1 MKVLIPN
8 HFPLEGSGSGIYTQ
22 NVAREL
28 VQQGHEA
35 LVITPSHDQ
44 QDGYPFQ
51 VRSILFSPDAG
62 GVESPDADG
71 VKSPDA
77 GGVKSRDAGEVK
89 SRDAENA
96 KLDGRLPFNFPC
108 FTTHPLSTTKYADL
122 DKAQRDLYVA
132 SFESVIFE
140 EAKRWKPAII
150 HAQHLWTTAY
160 VASKLGLPYVATA
173 HGTDLMGFRWYEEW
187 RAMAL
192 KGAAKANAI
201 IAVSGEVARDTVDLY
216 GVPDGRVQVIW
227 NGFNTEIFRVMPV
240 ERDEVLKDY
249 GLEPGVNHM
258 IAFTG
263 KLAEFK
269 GIDVLLQAAAIYEKA
284 LGNVSTLIV
293 GDGGLLSELQDLAKQ
308 LDLQDVHFLGHQTQ
322 DKVARIM
329 NVSDLAVV
337 PSRVEPFGLVAIEA
351 LACGTPVIATNQG
364 GLPEFVNESVGALVD
379 VDDAE
384 GLAAAVIQEIE
395 SDSKSV
401 KGPVAAEYARD
412 GFSWSTQVGKMI
424 ELYETAI

>member
-51 VRSILFSPDAG
+51 VRSILFSPDHG
-62 GVESPDADG
+62 GDKG
-71 VKSPDA
+71 
-77 GGVKSRDAGEVK
+77 
-89 SRDAENA
+89 N
-96 KLDGRLPFNFPC
+96 GRLPFNFPC

-122 DKAQRDLYVA
+122 DEAQRKLYVT
-132 SFESVIFE
+132 SFEEAIFE
-140 EAKRWKPAII
+140 EAKKWKPTII

-160 VASKLGLPYVATA
+160 VASKLGMPFVATA
-173 HGTDLMGFRWYEEW
+173 HGTDLMGFRWFEEW

-192 KGAAKANAI
+192 EGAMKANAI
-201 IAVSGEVARDTVDLY
+201 IAISGDVARDTVDIY

-240 ERDEVLKDY
+240 DRDEVLNEH
-249 GLEPGVNHM
+249 GLEPGIKHV

-269 GIDVLLQAAAIYEKA
+269 GLDVLLQAAAIYENA
-284 LGNVSTLIV
+284 LGDIVTLIV
-293 GDGGLLSELQDLAKQ
+293 GDGGLLSDLQALAKQ
-308 LDLQDVHFLGHQTQ
+308 LDLRGVRFLGHQNQ

-351 LACGTPVIATNQG
+351 LACGTPVVATNRG
-364 GLPEFVNESVGALVD
+364 GLPEFVNENVGALVD
-379 VDDAE
+379 VDDAD

-395 SDSKSV
+395 SGSKTI
-401 KGPVAAEYARD
+401 KGPVAAEYARE

>member
-28 VQQGHEA
+28 VEQGHEA
-35 LVITPSHDQ
+35 LVITPSHNQ
-44 QDGYPFQ
+44 QDGYPFE
-51 VRSILFSPDAG
+51 VRSILFSPD
-62 GVESPDADG
+62 
-71 VKSPDA
+71 
-77 GGVKSRDAGEVK
+77 GEGIK
-89 SRDAENA
+89 AN
-96 KLDGRLPFNFPC
+96 GRLPFNFPC
-108 FTTHPLSTTKYADL
+108 FTTLPLSTTKYSDL
-122 DKAQRDLYVA
+122 DRAQREIYVA
-132 SFESVIFE
+132 SFGSAIFE
-140 EAKRWKPAII
+140 EAKRWKPNIV

-160 VASKLGLPYVATA
+160 VASKLGMPYVATA

-192 KGAAKANAI
+192 EGAAHANAI

-216 GVPDGRVQVIW
+216 QSPDGQVQIIW
-227 NGFNTEIFRVMPV
+227 NGFNTEIFRILPI

-249 GLEPGVNHM
+249 GLEPGIKHM

-269 GIDVLLQAAAIYEKA
+269 GIDVLLQAAAIYENA
-284 LGNVSTLIV
+284 LGDVSTLIV
-293 GDGGLLSELQDLAKQ
+293 GDGRLLSDLQALTKQ
-308 LDLQDVHFLGHQTQ
+308 LDLRGVHFLGHQTQ

-351 LACGTPVIATNQG
+351 LACGTPVVATNQG

-384 GLAAAVIQEIE
+384 GLAAVVIQEIE

-401 KGPVAAEYARD
+401 KGPVAAEYARK

>member
-28 VQQGHEA
+28 VRQGHEA
-35 LVITPSHDQ
+35 LVITPSHEA

-51 VRSILFSPDAG
+51 VRSILFSPDAEG
-62 GVESPDADG
+62 ARSADAEGTGSPD
-71 VKSPDA
+71 SEEA
-77 GGVKSRDAGEVK
+77 GSV
-89 SRDAENA
+89 DAEGA
-96 KLDGRLPFNFPC
+96 GSDVRLPFNFPC
-108 FTTHPLSTTKYADL
+108 FTTHPLSTTKYGDL
-122 DKAQRDLYVA
+122 DATQREQYVA
-132 SFESVIFE
+132 SFESAITE
-140 EAKRWKPAII
+140 EANKWKPAII

-160 VASKLGLPYVATA
+160 VASKLSLPYVATA

-192 KGAAKANAI
+192 EGAAKANAI
-201 IAVSGEVARDTVDLY
+201 IAVSGEVARDTLDLY
-216 GVPDGRVQVIW
+216 EIREDRVHTIW
-227 NGFNTEIFRVMPV
+227 NGFDTEIFKVMPI
-240 ERDEVLKDY
+240 ERDEVLEEYD
-249 GLEPGVNHM
+249 LEPGIKYL

-269 GIDVLLQAAAIYEKA
+269 GIDVLLQAAAIYENA
-284 LGNVSTLIV
+284 LGEVSTLIV
-293 GDGGLLSELQDLAKQ
+293 GDGGLLTSLQAQASE
-308 LDLQDVHFLGHQTQ
+308 LDLQGIHFLGHQAQ

-364 GLPEFVNESVGALVD
+364 GLPEFVNEKVGALVD
-379 VDDAE
+379 VDDAQ
-384 GLAAAVIQEIE
+384 GLAAAVMREIE
-395 SDSKSV
+395 SDSKRV
-401 KGPVAAEYARD
+401 KGPIAADYARK
-412 GFSWSTQVGKMI
+412 GFSWSTQVSKMI

>member
-28 VQQGHEA
+28 VEQGHEA

-44 QDGYPFQ
+44 QEGYPFQ
-51 VRSILFSPDAG
+51 VRSILFSPDDG
-62 GVESPDADG
+62 ESQT
-71 VKSPDA
+71 
-77 GGVKSRDAGEVK
+77 
-89 SRDAENA
+89 N
-96 KLDGRLPFNFPC
+96 GRLPFNFPC
-108 FTTHPLSTTKYADL
+108 FTTHPLSTTKYSDL
-122 DKAQRDLYVA
+122 DEAQRGQYVA
-132 SFESVIFE
+132 AFESAILE
-140 EAKRWKPAII
+140 EAKSWIPDII

-192 KGAAKANAI
+192 QGAAKANAV
-201 IAVSGEVARDTVDLY
+201 IAISGDVARDTVDLY
-216 GVPDGRVQVIW
+216 GVPDGRVQIIW

-240 ERDEVLKDY
+240 ERDDVLRGH
-249 GLEPGVNHM
+249 GLEPGIEVL

-269 GIDVLLQAAAIYEKA
+269 GIDVLLQAAATYEKA
-284 LGNVSTLIV
+284 LGNVATLIV
-293 GDGGLLSELQDLAKQ
+293 GDGGLLSELQALVNE
-308 LDLQDVHFLGHQTQ
+308 LDLQGVHFLGHQAQ
-322 DKVARIM
+322 DEVARIM

-351 LACGTPVIATNQG
+351 LACGTPVVATNQG
-364 GLPEFVNESVGALVD
+364 GLPEFVNERVGALVD
-379 VDDAE
+379 VDDAQ
-384 GLAAAVIQEIE
+384 GLAAAVIGEIE
-395 SDSKSV
+395 SDSKRV
-401 KGPVAAEYARD
+401 KGPVAAEYARN
-412 GFSWSTQVGKMI
+412 GFSWTTQVGKMI
-424 ELYETAI
+424 DLYETAI

>member
-28 VQQGHEA
+28 VEQGHEA

-51 VRSILFSPDAG
+51 VRSILFSPDGAG
-62 GVESPDADG
+62 G
-71 VKSPDA
+71 KSPDGA
-77 GGVKSRDAGEVK
+77 GAKSTDAQGAK
-89 SRDAENA
+89 SN
-96 KLDGRLPFNFPC
+96 GRLPFNFPC

-122 DKAQRDLYVA
+122 DKAQRELYVA
-132 SFESVIFE
+132 SFESAIFE
-140 EAKRWKPAII
+140 EAKRWKPAIV

-249 GLEPGVNHM
+249 GLEPGINHM

-308 LDLQDVHFLGHQTQ
+308 LDLRGVHFLGHQTQ

-337 PSRVEPFGLVAIEA
+337 PSRIEPFGLVAIEA

-395 SDSKSV
+395 SDSKRV

-412 GFSWSTQVGKMI
+412 GFSWSTQVGNMI

>member
-28 VQQGHEA
+28 VEQGHEA

-51 VRSILFSPDAG
+51 VRSILFSPASG
-62 GVESPDADG
+62 GV
-71 VKSPDA
+71 
-77 GGVKSRDAGEVK
+77 
-89 SRDAENA
+89 AE
-96 KLDGRLPFNFPC
+96 DGRLPFNFPC
-108 FTTHPLSTTKYADL
+108 FTTHPLSTTQYADL
-122 DKAQRDLYVA
+122 DEAQRKLYVA
-132 SFESVIFE
+132 SFESAIFE
-140 EAKRWKPAII
+140 EAQRWQPAII

-192 KGAAKANAI
+192 QGAAKANAI
-201 IAVSGEVARDTVDLY
+201 VAVSGEVARDTVDLY
-216 GVPDGRVQVIW
+216 GIPDSRVQVIW

-240 ERDEVLKDY
+240 EREQVLKDY
-249 GLEPGVNHM
+249 GLGSRIKYM

-269 GIDVLLQAAAIYEKA
+269 GIDVLLQAASTYENV
-284 LGNVSTLIV
+284 LGDVSTLIV
-293 GDGGLLSELQDLAKQ
+293 GDGGLLSDLKALAKQ
-308 LDLQDVHFLGHQTQ
+308 LDLRGVHFLGHQNQ
-322 DKVARIM
+322 DEVARIM

-351 LACGTPVIATNQG
+351 LACGTPVVATNQG

-395 SDSKSV
+395 SDSKTV
-401 KGPVAAEYARD
+401 KGPVAAEYARN
-412 GFSWSTQVGKMI
+412 GFSWSTQVSKMI

>member
-28 VQQGHEA
+28 VEQGHEA

-44 QDGYPFQ
+44 QEGYPFPI
-51 VRSILFSPDAG
+51 RSILFSPDTG
-62 GVESPDADG
+62 GDS
-71 VKSPDA
+71 S
-77 GGVKSRDAGEVK
+77 
-89 SRDAENA
+89 N
-96 KLDGRLPFNFPC
+96 GRIPFNFPC
-108 FTTHPLSTTKYADL
+108 FTTHPLSTTKYSDL
-122 DKAQRDLYVA
+122 DEVQRAEYVA
-132 SFESVIFE
+132 SFESAIFE
-140 EAKRWKPAII
+140 EVNSWRPDII

-160 VASKLGLPYVATA
+160 AASKLSIPYVATA

-192 KGAAKANAI
+192 EGAAKANAI
-201 IAVSGEVARDTVDLY
+201 IAISGDVARDTLDLFE
-216 GVPDGRVQVIW
+216 VPKDRVHTIW
-227 NGFNTEIFRVMPV
+227 NGFNTDIFRVMPL
-240 ERDEVLKDY
+240 ERDEILKEH
-249 GLEPGVNHM
+249 GLEAGIEVL

-269 GIDVLLQAAAIYEKA
+269 GIDVLLQAAATYEKA
-284 LGNVSTLIV
+284 LGNVATLIV
-293 GDGGLLSELQDLAKQ
+293 GDGGLLSELQALVNE
-308 LDLQDVHFLGHQTQ
+308 LDLQGVRFLGHQAQ
-322 DKVARIM
+322 DEVARIM

-351 LACGTPVIATNQG
+351 LACGTPVVVTNQG

-379 VDDAE
+379 VDDAQ
-384 GLAAAVIQEIE
+384 GLAEAIVREIE
-395 SDSKSV
+395 SDSKRV
-401 KGPVAAEYARD
+401 KGPAAAEYARK

-424 ELYETAI
+424 ELYETTM

>member
-28 VQQGHEA
+28 REQGHEA

-44 QDGYPFQ
+44 QEGYPFQ

-62 GVESPDADG
+62 EAQTND
-71 VKSPDA
+71 
-77 GGVKSRDAGEVK
+77 
-89 SRDAENA
+89 
-96 KLDGRLPFNFPC
+96 RLPFNFPC
-108 FTTHPLSTTKYADL
+108 FTTHPLSTTKYSDL
-122 DKAQRDLYVA
+122 DEAQRAQYVA
-132 SFESVIFE
+132 SFESAIFE
-140 EAKRWKPAII
+140 EVNSWRPNII

-160 VASKLGLPYVATA
+160 VASKLSIPYVATA

-192 KGAAKANAI
+192 EGAAKASAI
-201 IAVSGEVARDTVDLY
+201 IAVSGEVARDTLDLY
-216 GVPDGRVQVIW
+216 EVPKDRVHTIW
-227 NGFNTEIFRVMPV
+227 NGFNTEIFRVMPI
-240 ERDEVLKDY
+240 ERDDVLRGHGLEAGVEVL
-249 GLEPGVNHM
+249 

-269 GIDVLLQAAAIYEKA
+269 GIDVLLQAAATYEKA
-284 LGNVSTLIV
+284 LGNVTTLIV
-293 GDGGLLSELQDLAKQ
+293 GDGGLLSELQSLVNE
-308 LDLQDVHFLGHQTQ
+308 LDLQGVHFLGHQAQ
-322 DKVARIM
+322 DEVARIM

-351 LACGTPVIATNQG
+351 LACGTPVVATNQG

-379 VDDAE
+379 VDDSQ
-384 GLAAAVIQEIE
+384 GLAEAIDREIE
-395 SDSKSV
+395 SGSKRV
-401 KGPVAAEYARD
+401 KGPTAAEYARK

-424 ELYETAI
+424 ELYETTM

>member
-1 MKVLIPN
+1 MKVLLAN

-28 VQQGHEA
+28 VEQGHEA
-35 LVITPSHDQ
+35 LVITPSLDRQ
-44 QDGYPFQ
+44 EGYPFP
-51 VRSILFSPDAG
+51 VRSILFSPD
-62 GVESPDADG
+62 E
-71 VKSPDA
+71 
-77 GGVKSRDAGEVK
+77 GEV
-89 SRDAENA
+89 NTN
-96 KLDGRLPFNFPC
+96 GRLPFNFPC
-108 FTTHPLSTTKYADL
+108 FTTHPLSTTKYSDL
-122 DKAQRDLYVA
+122 DEAQREQYVA
-132 SFESVIFE
+132 SFESAILE
-140 EAKRWKPAII
+140 EVNSWKPDII

-160 VASKLGLPYVATA
+160 VASKLDLPYVATA

-192 KGAAKANAI
+192 EGAEKANAI
-201 IAVSGEVARDTVDLY
+201 IAISGDVARDILDLFE
-216 GVPDGRVQVIW
+216 VPKDRIHKIW
-227 NGFNTEIFRVMPV
+227 NGFDTDIFRVMPV

-249 GLEPGVNHM
+249 SLEPGIEHM

-269 GIDVLLQAAAIYEKA
+269 GIDVLLHAAAIYENA

-293 GDGGLLSELQDLAKQ
+293 GDGGLLSDLKALAKK
-308 LDLQDVHFLGHQTQ
+308 LDLRGVHFLGHQTQ

-329 NVSDLAVV
+329 NVADLAVV

-351 LACGTPVIATNQG
+351 LACGTPVVATNQG

-379 VDDAE
+379 VDDSE

-395 SDSKSV
+395 SDSKSL
-401 KGPVAAEYARD
+401 KGPVAAEYARK

-424 ELYETAI
+424 ELYETTI